1 LALGDRVWPAPHLGD
16 LQDRRCQGLL
26 EEGLDALATRWG
38 ATVGAVLADRHP
50 DGLGR
55 QLAARRWPGP
65 VRWIGVQ
72 HHLAHALGV
81 VAEQHLELPL
91 LALCADGLGYG
102 VPELGHE
109 PTLWGCELLW
119 ITASGAERLASL
131 RPLPLPGGD
140 RAQREPRRLALGLLA
155 QLGAEGLDHPGAR
168 ATLEAFAPAERMLL
182 LRALATN
189 LNCPLS
195 SSLGRLF
202 DAVASLLD
210 LCQVLSHE
218 GQGGLLLQ
226 GVAADHELTVNGAAA
241 NGPAANGPAA
251 NGPAANGP
259 AAEPADPGKS
269 PHALPLGGLHAYP
282 LPLLPAPGL
291 PLGWLDWRP
300 LLRELLADRAQ
311 GQTQASC
318 AARFHQ
324 GVSGGLVELL
334 RQAAAPRGCRQVV
347 LAGGCFQNALLLSL
361 LLDQLRAVG
370 LQPHWGEQLP
380 CNDGGLAVGQIWAAR
395 LGLSITPAERH
406 ATDA

>member
-1 LALGDRVWPAPHLGD
+1 
-16 LQDRRCQGLL
+16 
-26 EEGLDALATRWG
+26 LDALAARWG
-38 ATVGAVLADRHP
+38 EAVGAVLGDRHP

-55 QLAARRWPGP
+55 QLAARWPRP

-72 HHLAHALGV
+72 HHLAHALSV
-81 VAEQHLELPL
+81 VAEQRLELPL

-102 VPELGHE
+102 APELGHQ

-119 ITASGAERLASL
+119 ISATGAERLASL

-168 ATLEAFAPAERMLL
+168 ATLEAFEPAERKLL

-226 GVAADHELTVNGAAA
+226 GVACDGEPAGEPPPHEPPRDKPAVNDPMANKPITNEPITNDPAAA
-241 NGPAANGPAA
+241 Q
-251 NGPAANGP
+251 
-259 AAEPADPGKS
+259 ADLDQPTV
-269 PHALPLGGLHAYP
+269 ARPLEGLNPYP

-300 LLRELLADRAQ
+300 LLRELLADRAN

-324 GVSGGLVELL
+324 GVSQGLVELL

-347 LAGGCFQNALLLSL
+347 LAGGCFQNALLLRL
-361 LLDQLRAVG
+361 LLNQLRAAG

-380 CNDGGLAVGQIWAAR
+380 CNDGGLALGQIWAAR
-395 LGLSITPAERH
+395 LGVSITPAERPR
-406 ATDA
+406 ADA